1 MVMKR
6 AVKSVMAGVTAA
18 WLLAAPGLAQDR
30 LPTVASLN
38 VCTDQL
44 AMALAA
50 PGQLKSVSALAH
62 DPMLSA
68 MPEEAKAYP
77 VNRGLAEEVFTLK
90 PDLVVTGTF
99 SLHNT
104 TGLLRRLGF
113 RIEEFDYSQS
123 LDTIPAD
130 IRRMGEL
137 MQRTERAE
145 EIASDF
151 EAKLA
156 GLSPLN
162 CRRKPVAIAYG
173 QRGIALGPG
182 TLAHTI
188 IEAAGFENLAAK
200 VGHDGMSPFPLEL
213 LVTNPPDLIILPG
226 ATPGAPALA
235 DEALSHPVLKKLPGT
250 VTASFSRAA
259 LWSCG
264 GPFTLDALQ
273 ELRALAER
281 LTPCKQE
288 TGS

>member
-1 MVMKR
+1 MKR
-6 AVKSVMAGVTAA
+6 AIKSVMAGATAA
-18 WLLAAPGLAQDR
+18 WLLAAPGLAQDP
-30 LPTVASLN
+30 LPTIASLN

-50 PGQLKSVSALAH
+50 PGQLKSVSALAR

-68 MPEEAKAYP
+68 MPEQAMAYP

-90 PDLVVTGTF
+90 PDIVVTGTF

-104 TGLLRRLGF
+104 TSLLKRLGF
-113 RIEEFDYSQS
+113 RIEEFGYAQS
-123 LDTIPAD
+123 LATIPAD

-137 MQRTERAE
+137 LGRTPQAE
-145 EIASDF
+145 QMAVAF
-151 EAKLA
+151 ETELA
-156 GLSPLN
+156 DLAPLK

-173 QRGIALGPG
+173 QRGIALGKG
-182 TLAHTI
+182 TLAHTV
-188 IEAAGFENLAAK
+188 IEAAGFQNLAAK
-200 VGHDGMSPFPLEL
+200 AGYDGMSPFPLEL
-213 LVTNPPDLIILPG
+213 LVTSPPDLIILPG

-235 DEALSHPVLKKLPGT
+235 DEAINHPVLKRLPGT

-264 GPFTLDALQ
+264 GPFTLQALQ
-273 ELRALAER
+273 ELRTLAAD
-281 LTPCKQE
+281 LKPCRPE

>member
-1 MVMKR
+1 MKR
-6 AVKSVMAGVTAA
+6 TVESVMAGVTAA
-18 WLLAAPGLAQDR
+18 WLLAAPGLAQTA

-50 PGQLKSVSALAH
+50 PGQLKSVSALAR

-77 VNRGLAEEVFTLK
+77 VNRGLAEEVFTLR
-90 PDLVVTGTF
+90 PGLIVTGTF

-123 LDTIPAD
+123 LASIPAD
-130 IRRMGEL
+130 IRRMGALLGREAK
-137 MQRTERAE
+137 AE
-145 EIASDF
+145 ELASAF
-151 EAKLA
+151 EAELKALP
-156 GLSPLN
+156 PLY
-162 CRRKPVAIAYG
+162 CHRKPVAIAYG
-173 QRGIALGPG
+173 QRGIALGKG
-182 TLAHTI
+182 TLAHTV

-200 VGHDGMSPFPLEL
+200 LGQDGMSPFPLEL

-226 ATPGAPALA
+226 TTLSAPALA
-235 DEALSHPVLKKLPGT
+235 DEALSHPVLKQLAGT

-264 GPFTLDALQ
+264 GPFTLYALK
-273 ELRALAER
+273 ELRALASR
-281 LTPCKQE
+281 LKPCQPE

>member
-1 MVMKR
+1 MKR
-6 AVKSVMAGVTAA
+6 AVENVMAGVTAA

-50 PGQLKSVSALAH
+50 PGQLKSVSSLAR

-90 PDLVVTGTF
+90 PDLIVTGTF

-104 TGLLRRLGF
+104 TSLLRRLGF

-123 LDTIPAD
+123 LATIPAD

-137 MQRTERAE
+137 MHRETQA
-145 EIASDF
+145 AQMAADF
-151 EAKLA
+151 EAELTSLPPLA
-156 GLSPLN
+156 

-173 QRGIALGPG
+173 QRGIALGKG
-182 TLAHTI
+182 TLAHTVI
-188 IEAAGFENLAAK
+188 QAAGFENLAATA
-200 VGHDGMSPFPLEL
+200 GHDGMSPFPLEL
-213 LVTNPPDLIILPG
+213 LITNPPDLIILPQT
-226 ATPGAPALA
+226 TPGAPALA
-235 DEALSHPVLKKLPGT
+235 DEAIRHPVLRQLKNT

-264 GPFTLDALQ
+264 GPFTLDALK
-273 ELRALAER
+273 ELRALAAR
-281 LTPCKQE
+281 LKPCQPE

>member
-1 MVMKR
+1 MKR
-6 AVKSVMAGVTAA
+6 AVENVMAGVTAA
-18 WLLAAPGLAQDR
+18 WLLTAPGLAQDR

-50 PGQLKSVSALAH
+50 PGQLKSVSALAR

-68 MPEEAKAYP
+68 TPEQAKAYP

-90 PDLVVTGTF
+90 PDLIVTGTF

-123 LDTIPAD
+123 LSTIPAD
-130 IRRMGEL
+130 IRRMGALLKREVKAQEL
-137 MQRTERAE
+137 A
-145 EIASDF
+145 AAF
-151 EAKLA
+151 EAELNS
-156 GLSPLN
+156 LTPLN

-173 QRGIALGPG
+173 QRGIALGKG
-182 TLAHTI
+182 TLAHTV
-188 IEAAGFENLAAK
+188 IEAAGFENLAAR
-200 VGHDGMSPFPLEL
+200 VGQDGMSPFSLEL
-213 LVTNPPDLIILPG
+213 LVTSPPDLIILPG

-235 DEALSHPVLKKLPGT
+235 DEALSHPVLEKLPGT

-264 GPFTLDALQ
+264 GPFTLDALK
-273 ELRALAER
+273 ELRALASR
-281 LTPCKQE
+281 LKPCQPE
-288 TGS
+288 AGS

>member
-1 MVMKR
+1 MKR
-6 AVKSVMAGVTAA
+6 AVKSVMAGATAA
-18 WLLAAPGLAQDR
+18 WLLAAPGLAQDP

-50 PGQLKSVSALAH
+50 PGQLKSVSALAR

-90 PDLVVTGTF
+90 PGLIVTGTF

-113 RIEEFDYSQS
+113 RVEEFDYSQS
-123 LDTIPAD
+123 LGTIPAD
-130 IRRMGEL
+130 IRRMGQL
-137 MQRTERAE
+137 MHRPDRAE
-145 EIASDF
+145 EIATAF
-151 EAKLA
+151 EQELA
-156 GLSPLN
+156 GLPPLA

-182 TLAHTI
+182 TLAHTV
-188 IEAAGFENLAAK
+188 IEAAGFENLAATA
-200 VGHDGMSPFPLEL
+200 GLDGMSPFPLEL
-213 LVTNPPDLIILPG
+213 LVTSPPDLIILPG
-226 ATPGAPALA
+226 TTPGAPALA
-235 DEALSHPVLKKLPGT
+235 DEALNHPVLKRLPGI

-264 GPFTLDALQ
+264 GPFTLDALK
-273 ELRALAER
+273 ELRALAKR
-281 LTPCKQE
+281 LKPCQPE

>member
-1 MVMKR
+1 MKQ
-6 AVKSVMAGVTAA
+6 AVRIIGAGVTAA
-18 WLLAAPGLAQDR
+18 WLLAAPGLAQTAPS
-30 LPTVASLN
+30 LPSIASLN

-50 PGQLKSVSALAH
+50 PGQIKSVSALAR
-62 DPMLSA
+62 DPQLST
-68 MPEEAKAYP
+68 MPGQARAYP

-104 TGLLRRLGF
+104 TSLLKRLGF
-113 RIEEFDYSQS
+113 QVEEFDYSQS

-137 MQRTERAE
+137 LGRSEAAEQMSSAFER
-145 EIASDF
+145 EIAS
-151 EAKLA
+151 LA
-156 GLSPLN
+156 PLA

-182 TLAHTI
+182 TLAHTV
-188 IEAAGFENLAAK
+188 IEAAGFENLAATT
-200 VGHDGMSPFPLEL
+200 GHDGMAPFPLEL
-213 LVTNPPDLIILPG
+213 LVSNPPDLIILPHTTTG
-226 ATPGAPALA
+226 TPALA
-235 DEALSHPVLKKLPGT
+235 DEAIQHPVLRKLGDT

-264 GPFTLDALQ
+264 GPFTLEALR
-273 ELRALAER
+273 ELRELAQR
-281 LTPCKQE
+281 LKPCLPEQQQ
-288 TGS
+288 